1 MALDSYDTFEAVK
14 SRLDEIVDA
23 VGSDD
28 LSLDD
33 ALALYE
39 EAVGLGL
46 RASDLLEENIEAQR
60 VEEEG
65 DAAESVEAAESDE
78 VFDGDEAAG
87 SEAGSCDASSGECF
101 AEAGLDAARQVGGPA
116 SA

>member
-1 MALDSYDTFEAVK
+1 MALESYDSFEAVK

-23 VGSDD
+23 VGNEE
-28 LSLDD
+28 LALDD

-60 VEEEG
+60 SVDEADEDSDEPSD
-65 DAAESVEAAESDE
+65 DAAAQET
-78 VFDGDEAAG
+78 GT
-87 SEAGSCDASSGECF
+87 
-101 AEAGLDAARQVGGPA
+101 PA

>member
-1 MALDSYDTFEAVK
+1 MALESYDSFEAVK

-23 VGSDD
+23 VGNEE
-28 LSLDD
+28 LALDD

-60 VEEEG
+60 SVDEADEDSDEPSD
-65 DAAESVEAAESDE
+65 DAAAQETAT
-78 VFDGDEAAG
+78 
-87 SEAGSCDASSGECF
+87 
-101 AEAGLDAARQVGGPA
+101 PA

>member
-1 MALDSYDTFEAVK
+1 MALESYDSFEAVK

-23 VGSDD
+23 VGNEE
-28 LSLDD
+28 LALDD

-60 VEEEG
+60 
-65 DAAESVEAAESDE
+65 SVDEADEDSDE
-78 VFDGDEAAG
+78 PSDGAAAQETG
-87 SEAGSCDASSGECF
+87 T
-101 AEAGLDAARQVGGPA
+101 PA

>member
-1 MALDSYDTFEAVK
+1 MASDSYDTFEAVK

-23 VGSDD
+23 VSDD
-28 LSLDD
+28 SLSLDE

-46 RASDLLEENIEAQR
+46 RAGDLLEERIELQDADEEIADDAEALGVDACDSGRKTGSAQFDDA
-60 VEEEG
+60 EG
-65 DAAESVEAAESDE
+65 VADGAAAEPA
-78 VFDGDEAAG
+78 
-87 SEAGSCDASSGECF
+87 
-101 AEAGLDAARQVGGPA
+101 LDAGYQTGTPA